1 MTAESEPLG
10 LLALQ
15 LLAEDWMVS
24 VLRGLADGPM
34 RPGELEGGLPHA
46 AHSVVV
52 RRLRR
57 LLESELV
64 GCERQPGVPPR
75 LGSAAVPR
83 RTYYSLTDAGRMLLE
98 VTAEADR
105 WEQAWCS
112 QLERGVPPG
121 IVAIGLSANR
131 RTRMI
136 MLALADGPL
145 AVRDLQARLPELR
158 RSTLRRRL
166 SNLILGGLLEHQE
179 VAGVERYRLTAR
191 ARQLATVAMLA
202 GRWEWQWSR
211 PEYVVPG
218 TDLIDLL
225 QVIAPMARVS
235 KPTAGVCQLHFD
247 ADGAAAPAIYLAA
260 SAGSIRTHLKAPA
273 TPPEAVGRATPEAW
287 CDALLLPDRR
297 ITVDGNHRLMLAVL
311 GALNDA
317 LRANLREPPLQRAY
331 KHSER

>member
-24 VLRGLADGPM
+24 VLTGLADGPI
-34 RPGELEGGLPHA
+34 RLAELERGLPHA

-52 RRLRR
+52 RRLR
-57 LLESELV
+57 LLLDTELV
-64 GCERQPGVPPR
+64 SCERQPGVPPHR
-75 LGSAAVPR
+75 GSAAVPR
-83 RTYYSLTDAGRMLLE
+83 RTYYSLTDAGRTLLE
-98 VTAEADR
+98 VTSEAHR

-145 AVRDLQARLPELR
+145 SVGDLQARLPELR

-166 SNLILGGLLEHQE
+166 SHLILGGLLEQQE
-179 VAGVERYRLTAR
+179 VGRAERYGLTAR

-211 PEYVVPG
+211 PEHVVPG
-218 TDLIDLL
+218 SDLVALVH
-225 QVIAPMARVS
+225 VIAPMARVS
-235 KPTAGVCQLHFD
+235 RPTAGICQLHLG
-247 ADGAAAPAIYLAA
+247 ADRAAAPDIYLAA
-260 SAGSIRTHLKAPA
+260 AAGSIRTLREAPA
-273 TPPEAVGRATPEAW
+273 TPPEAVGHATPEAW
-287 CDALLLPDRR
+287 CDALVQTDRR
-297 ITVDGNHRLMLAVL
+297 ITVDGNHTLMLAVL

-317 LRANLREPPLQRAY
+317 LRAKPPQTSTPASL
-331 KHSER
+331 